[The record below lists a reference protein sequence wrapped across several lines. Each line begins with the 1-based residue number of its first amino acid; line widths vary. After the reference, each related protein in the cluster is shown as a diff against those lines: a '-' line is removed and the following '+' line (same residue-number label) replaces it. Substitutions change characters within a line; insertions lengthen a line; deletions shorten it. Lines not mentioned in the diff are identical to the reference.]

1 MNGKGCKTKSKG
13 RIMYRRTGKKR
24 LPLKTVYYLS
34 FVFFIVIPILIVLIA
49 ALLIMN
55 QQFKKQAVENIKRAQ
70 ETIITELSSD
80 IDIMSMRL
88 SHLIY
93 ANNNEVLQYAAAT
106 NTADGIRRYE
116 YEQRLAQAG
125 NLALE
130 PVKDVI
136 SVGFYMK
143 DGEKTYIKNEIHRST
158 EEIKKTAWYQ
168 KALETK
174 NTVCVGSYDTA
185 AMNDLFTGG
194 KKDLLIL
201 VFALAPDVK
210 TDRSQKIEM
219 VTFYQSTD
227 AADRIRMNNL
237 NYLDGKNNLGITQVT
252 NEAGELIFS
261 TQDTEFTG
269 DLSEYTLIRSP
280 LRLHDTVWY
289 IENYIRTPEL
299 MKEYWNLAIGILA
312 AAVVILSLA
321 GYYSRYFLR
330 SIVRPIEE
338 ISTGLR
344 QVEEGN
350 LEVHITPNGQF
361 EIRNMIHL
369 FNAMVRRLKALIHEY
384 EEKVRSAEKSPQD
397 YLAVLLS
404 GSMTPQEV
412 AHSAQD
418 FFAEPYALLGI
429 HIMYQNRGETA
440 LELSDKLAYS
450 FERNPLF
457 VARCMLYQ
465 ESPSFFYVFY
475 RIMEEDYAGKVR
487 SMARELQRAA
497 EKEFEVQLAVCI
509 GTKRAGSSEWEG
521 QAEQIKSKMCYRHL
535 MGANAV
541 IDLNEEAHRE
551 ADLLELAGAYEKL
564 ANALCTADEK
574 NIMLEKEKLFES
586 FHNAADRIALENCTL
601 AAVLAIARRF
611 ERDNI
616 YFRDVF
622 GKQYNYLDKISR
634 IEDIRSLK
642 LWLTNYFA
650 WIMDYS
656 ASKLN
661 ISETDVMIK
670 AKRYIADYYEDADLS
685 LAKVAAYVGLSE
697 KYFTNRFSKETGETF
712 SSYLTAFRIQ
722 KAKELLKTTNFK
734 VYEVAEMSGYHNVEH
749 FNRVFK
755 KLTGSTPAQ
764 YRKNF

>member
-1 MNGKGCKTKSKG
+1 
-13 RIMYRRTGKKR
+13 
-24 LPLKTVYYLS
+24 
-34 FVFFIVIPILIVLIA
+34 
-49 ALLIMN
+49 
-55 QQFKKQAVENIKRAQ
+55 
-70 ETIITELSSD
+70 
-80 IDIMSMRL
+80 
-88 SHLIY
+88 
-93 ANNNEVLQYAAAT
+93 
-106 NTADGIRRYE
+106 
-116 YEQRLAQAG
+116 
-125 NLALE
+125 
-130 PVKDVI
+130 
-136 SVGFYMK
+136 
-143 DGEKTYIKNEIHRST
+143 
-158 EEIKKTAWYQ
+158 
-168 KALETK
+168 
-174 NTVCVGSYDTA
+174 
-185 AMNDLFTGG
+185 
-194 KKDLLIL
+194 
-201 VFALAPDVK
+201 
-210 TDRSQKIEM
+210 
-219 VTFYQSTD
+219 
-227 AADRIRMNNL
+227 
-237 NYLDGKNNLGITQVT
+237 
-252 NEAGELIFS
+252 
-261 TQDTEFTG
+261 
-269 DLSEYTLIRSP
+269 
-280 LRLHDTVWY
+280 
-289 IENYIRTPEL
+289 
-299 MKEYWNLAIGILA
+299 
-312 AAVVILSLA
+312 
-321 GYYSRYFLR
+321 
-330 SIVRPIEE
+330 
-338 ISTGLR
+338 
-344 QVEEGN
+344 
-350 LEVHITPNGQF
+350 
-361 EIRNMIHL
+361 
-369 FNAMVRRLKALIHEY
+369 
-384 EEKVRSAEKSPQD
+384 
-397 YLAVLLS
+397 
-404 GSMTPQEV
+404 
-412 AHSAQD
+412 
-418 FFAEPYALLGI
+418 
-429 HIMYQNRGETA
+429 
-440 LELSDKLAYS
+440 
-450 FERNPLF
+450 
-457 VARCMLYQ
+457 
-465 ESPSFFYVFY
+465 
-475 RIMEEDYAGKVR
+475 
-487 SMARELQRAA
+487 
-497 EKEFEVQLAVCI
+497 
-509 GTKRAGSSEWEG
+509 
-521 QAEQIKSKMCYRHL
+521 